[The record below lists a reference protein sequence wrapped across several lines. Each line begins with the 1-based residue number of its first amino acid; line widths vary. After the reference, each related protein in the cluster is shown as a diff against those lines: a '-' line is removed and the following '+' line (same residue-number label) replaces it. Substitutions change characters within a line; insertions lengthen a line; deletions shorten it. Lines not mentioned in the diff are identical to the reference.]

1 MHITYK
7 QFENS
12 YAKDIANL
20 QKQWESEAITYGFLA
35 DTENEI
41 LTYDKGYFY
50 IALDSDAI
58 VMNEMFN
65 LKLTKFSNVCD
76 KCGFP
81 KNSLEKYKE
90 QLSSKNIE
98 YKVIEQTNIS
108 PESMLNS
115 IRKLL
120 EDDLEELEKDD
131 LLGLINQIKT
141 LIGE

>member
-1 MHITYK
+1 MSKLYDK
-7 QFENS
+7 
-12 YAKDIANL
+12 Y
-20 QKQWESEAITYGFLA
+20 
-35 DTENEI
+35 EI
-41 LTYDKGYFY
+41 LKNNNASMIYLFECGNFY

-81 KNSLEKYKE
+81 KNALEKYKE
-90 QLSSKNIE
+90 QLNQRDID

-108 PESMLNS
+108 PENMLNS
-115 IRKLL
+115 LRRLL
-120 EDDLEELEKDD
+120 GEYEFDKMDKED
-131 LLGLINQIKT
+131 LLGVMNQIKN